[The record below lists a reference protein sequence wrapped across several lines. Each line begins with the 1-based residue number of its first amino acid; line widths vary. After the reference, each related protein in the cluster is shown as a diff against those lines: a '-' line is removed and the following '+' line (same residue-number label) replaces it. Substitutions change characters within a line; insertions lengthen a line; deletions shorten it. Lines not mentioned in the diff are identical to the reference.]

1 MSLDISG
8 VSEQERELLWGL
20 RTPEI
25 PSHNWPCFSTALS
38 QGGKT
43 TCGVLFTSSKNLKAI
58 SCSVVTVQVY
68 IHSLLDGRHT
78 ELTQLTHGDP
88 MEDNYYHL
96 M

>member
-1 MSLDISG
+1 MVISGFSICRMSLDISG

-68 IHSLLDGRHT
+68 I
-78 ELTQLTHGDP
+78 QLFTRWQAHGVNSVDSR
-88 MEDNYYHL
+88 
-96 M
+96 